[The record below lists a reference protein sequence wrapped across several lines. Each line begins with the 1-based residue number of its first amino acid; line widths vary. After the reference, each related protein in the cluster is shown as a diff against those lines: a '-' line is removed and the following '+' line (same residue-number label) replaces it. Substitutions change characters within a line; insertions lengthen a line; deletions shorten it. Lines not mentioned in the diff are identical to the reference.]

1 MSKIDDLL
9 QQKLEALESG
19 QALDKILEE
28 LPEEA
33 RELGALI
40 GLASALQT
48 MPHPQ
53 PQMQNSLA
61 SLQSAA
67 ARKTI
72 RPAHQ
77 RRSVEWAW
85 PRLAYLS
92 GGVGVALVL
101 LFALVSLSAL
111 GVWMAGPRAAHVAT
125 LMDVRGVVGVG
136 PGDSTDGWDMVSDG
150 SQIGEGQRIRTGSQG
165 SVTLVFFDGTRTT
178 LAANTDLTLTKVD
191 GRWGNVLQVEL
202 SQQAGD
208 TNHSVVPF
216 QGKKSAY
223 LVHTPSGTVSV
234 HGTIFSI
241 SVNEMGQARF
251 AVDTGQVMVTGQDSE
266 VILEAGQAT
275 TAQPGQALE
284 SPAYQFKLE
293 GILTDDEGDTWEV
306 NGVEFQVTSETQY
319 EGNPEYGSYVEV
331 KGQIGES
338 GVFVADKVEV
348 TSGGDVEMSITG
360 VVESMGENEWVISG
374 KIVIIK
380 AFTEIDPGIETG
392 HTVKVTFIVAE
403 EGQWQALSIKSL
415 EVEPP
420 VEPAPEETLE
430 PDSEAAP
437 ETEDDALETD
447 CTGADPQPKGQAL
460 AGKYGVEYE
469 EIMGWFCQG
478 FGFGEIDLAYSLLSQ
493 ESLKT
498 AQTIDVDGLFDK
510 RKSGLGWGQIKK
522 NPGLIDASGTISD
535 TIPTDPAEG
544 EETQT
549 QSDEGEASCM
559 GKEAKK
565 GQNMAWRLGVGFKT
579 IEHWYCMD
587 KHALN
592 DIDHAFGLS
601 QKTGATVQEILDMRS
616 VGLNWGQIQKE
627 LSPKPNPKPVK
638 TKKPK

>member
-1 MSKIDDLL
+1 MSNLDDLL

-150 SQIGEGQRIRTGSQG
+150 SQIGEGQRVRTGSQG

-306 NGVEFQVTSETQY
+306 NGVEFQVTGETQY

-437 ETEDDALETD
+437 ETIDDALETD

-460 AGKYGVEYE
+460 AGKYGVTYD

-544 EETQT
+544 EEAQT

-565 GQNMAWRLGVGFKT
+565 GQNMAWRLGVGFQT

>member
-77 RRSVEWAW
+77 RRSVDWAW

-101 LFALVSLSAL
+101 LIALVSLSAL

-234 HGTIFSI
+234 HGTIFNI

-293 GILTDDEGDTWEV
+293 GILTDDEGDTW
-306 NGVEFQVTSETQY
+306 G
-319 EGNPEYGSYVEV
+319 
-331 KGQIGES
+331 
-338 GVFVADKVEV
+338 
-348 TSGGDVEMSITG
+348 
-360 VVESMGENEWVISG
+360 
-374 KIVIIK
+374 
-380 AFTEIDPGIETG
+380 
-392 HTVKVTFIVAE
+392 
-403 EGQWQALSIKSL
+403 
-415 EVEPP
+415 
-420 VEPAPEETLE
+420 
-430 PDSEAAP
+430 
-437 ETEDDALETD
+437 
-447 CTGADPQPKGQAL
+447 
-460 AGKYGVEYE
+460 
-469 EIMGWFCQG
+469 
-478 FGFGEIDLAYSLLSQ
+478 
-493 ESLKT
+493 
-498 AQTIDVDGLFDK
+498 
-510 RKSGLGWGQIKK
+510 
-522 NPGLIDASGTISD
+522 
-535 TIPTDPAEG
+535 
-544 EETQT
+544 
-549 QSDEGEASCM
+549 
-559 GKEAKK
+559 
-565 GQNMAWRLGVGFKT
+565 
-579 IEHWYCMD
+579 
-587 KHALN
+587 
-592 DIDHAFGLS
+592 
-601 QKTGATVQEILDMRS
+601 
-616 VGLNWGQIQKE
+616 
-627 LSPKPNPKPVK
+627 
-638 TKKPK
+638 